1 MLINQI
7 KIGNI
12 LLFIVGSIEGLSI
25 VNGFLRNMMLFLGC

>member
-12 LLFIVGSIEGLSI
+12 LLFIVGSIEGLGI
-25 VNGFLRNMMLFLGC
+25 VNGFLMNMMLFLGC